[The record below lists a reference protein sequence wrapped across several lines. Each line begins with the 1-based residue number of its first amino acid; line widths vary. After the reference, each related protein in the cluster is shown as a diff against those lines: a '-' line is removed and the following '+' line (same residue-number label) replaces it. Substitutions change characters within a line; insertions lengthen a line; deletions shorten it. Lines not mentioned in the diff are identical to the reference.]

1 MNTAGVVEIFGPSL
15 ATGYGT
21 AGQEYGWGALVAA
34 GLGAY
39 EANYAANSLVL
50 AHEGNGFAKYLR
62 PAFGL
67 RTRQA
72 KPYVSPV
79 DLVVL
84 QLGLGDLAN
93 NMVSNGVLTPG
104 AFRSAFDAILAFSG
118 LAAFYGAEPAG
129 ASHPSIAYGGTWNDL
144 AVTDR
149 NTGAGIR
156 GSLTVGASL
165 TITVPPDFPGGEIDL
180 FWPVALGGATIRI
193 IVDGGARRY
202 GFTETIGPTDTDQV
216 TANVAGLKATR
227 LRGLD
232 PGAYTITATLTAVTG
247 FGIAFDGW
255 GIRAV
260 NPPAVVATSQPLL
273 APGYAESWLGP
284 FAGDT
289 PTDATT
295 RWLNQQVAQVAEAA
309 GAKYLQIDD
318 LQINDPGRWTYDGAH
333 LNETGQ
339 ARWADQI
346 LQFVRTI
353 DAPRQSPSRPLL
365 PATFAANWGN
375 DTAPYAPLT
384 YTPAAPRQIRL
395 AGRAKR
401 TGTPSTGET
410 ITTLPEGMRPAATAS
425 FVCPGSTGTP
435 TVTIDTTGAVKYAAG
450 SLGASGTID
459 LDGIAITA
467 KAIS

>member
-1 MNTAGVVEIFGPSL
+1 MNSAGIVEIFGPSL

-50 AHEGNGFAKYLR
+50 AHDGNGFAKYIR
-62 PAFGL
+62 PALAL

-93 NMVSNGVLTPG
+93 NMVSNGVVTPG
-104 AFRSAFDAILAFSG
+104 AFRAAFDAILAFSG
-118 LAAFYGAEPAG
+118 LAAFYNAEPAG
-129 ASHPSIAYGGTWNDL
+129 ASHSSIAYGGTWGDV

-149 NTGAGIR
+149 NTGAGVR
-156 GSLTVGASL
+156 NTLTVGSTL
-165 TITVPPDFPGGEIDL
+165 TLTVPADYPGTEIVL
-180 FWPVALGGATIRI
+180 FWPVGALSGGTIRI
-193 IVDGGARRY
+193 IADGPRRY
-202 GFTETIGPTDTDQV
+202 GFTETITAQDTDQV
-216 TANVAGLKATR
+216 TAAVAGFKATH
-227 LRGLD
+227 LTGMV
-232 PGAYTITATLTAVTG
+232 PGAYTITATVTAITG

-260 NPPAVVATSQPLL
+260 NPPPVVALAQPRLTP
-273 APGYAESWLGP
+273 ANFEAWLGP

-289 PTDATT
+289 PNDATI
-295 RWLNQQVAQVAEAA
+295 RMVNQHVAQLAEAA
-309 GAKYLQIDD
+309 GASYLTLED
-318 LQINDPGRWTYDGAH
+318 LHLDPARWTFDGAH
-333 LNETGQ
+333 LNEAGQ
-339 ARWADQI
+339 ARWASQI
-346 LQFVRTI
+346 LRHVDTLDRE
-353 DAPRQSPSRPLL
+353 RRSPSRPLI

-375 DTAPYAPLT
+375 DTTPYAPVT
-384 YTPAAPRQIRL
+384 YTPCAPRQIRL

-410 ITTLPEGMRPAATAS
+410 IATLPEGLRPAATAS
-425 FVCPGSTGTP
+425 FIRPGSTGTP
-435 TVTIDTTGAVKYAAG
+435 TVTIDATGAIKYAAG

-459 LDGIAITA
+459 LDGIEITA